1 MVNEVHLLSHLQY
14 LYENMNMNVFWFLEG
29 FRSLAHRLTIVR
41 KKAEANSEVMSDEQL
56 PSVMN
61 CVNYLKLPDYSS
73 KEVMCQKLKFAMF
86 EGQGSFL
93 LS

>member
-1 MVNEVHLLSHLQY
+1 MLCSFSKKSLIIFECSTY
-14 LYENMNMNVFWFLEG
+14 LYIVYWFLEG

-41 KKAEANSEVMSDEQL
+41 KTAEANSEQVSDEQL
-56 PSVMN
+56 PSVMT